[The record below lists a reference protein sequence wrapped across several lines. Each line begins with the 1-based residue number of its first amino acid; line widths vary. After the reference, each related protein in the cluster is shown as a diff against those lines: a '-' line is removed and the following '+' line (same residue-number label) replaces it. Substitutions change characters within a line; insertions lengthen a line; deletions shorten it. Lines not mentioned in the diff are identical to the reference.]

1 MIPLGSVRTTPAVV
15 PAAIGVVLLLVLAAS
30 DGGYYATTWYPVG
43 LGALA
48 LLVVTALALG
58 PPRDVPRTTLAAALL
73 LALFAGWAFLSITW
87 ADQQGLA
94 WEGANRAGLYC
105 VLFILFG
112 LWPLRGAA
120 GAWLV
125 GAFALGVAG
134 IGFVELLRAA
144 GADDPSGYFVDARLA
159 EPVGYTNANAALW
172 TLAVWPCAAFAARRE
187 LHPLVRG
194 ICLGSSGLLLSLS
207 LMTQSR
213 GWVVALPIAALV
225 LVAAVPGRVRT
236 ALALLATAAGT
247 AAISGSLVAVR
258 DDADTTPLRVL
269 ISDASDQILL
279 MSLVLAVLGTLA
291 ALADRRVEPTEAR
304 LRATRIGAAV
314 ATAVAVV
321 AGAVALVVAVGD
333 PIAEAG
339 DAWNEFKTGGNAPV
353 AGSSRLTS
361 ADSNRYDFWTVAWD
375 LFEEEPVRG
384 IGVENFQAEYLK
396 RGQSGE
402 QPRFPH
408 SLPLA
413 VLSQTGLVGAL
424 LLGGALA
431 AAVAAAL
438 GGVRRADGLPGA
450 AAAAA
455 LALFAY
461 WFAHASV
468 DWLWEFPALAG
479 AALSMLALAGAL
491 GRPGYVEG
499 APPERA
505 EPERP
510 RRRAAASLLAVL
522 LVVAAGALAI
532 SVVLPWLAQRN
543 LERAADVWRSDPDEA
558 YDRLDRAADLNP
570 LSPSPHLTAATI
582 ALELNQRRLAEREF
596 RRALERDP
604 ESSYAL
610 LELGAMA
617 AESGRRARAVELL
630 SRARRL
636 SPLDDLTASVLE
648 AARRGEPMSVEALNR
663 EILARARQRAE

>member
-15 PAAIGVVLLLVLAAS
+15 PAAIGAVLLLVLAAS

-48 LLVVTALALG
+48 LLAVTALALG
-58 PPRDVPRTTLAAALL
+58 PPRDVPKTTLAAALL

-105 VLFILFG
+105 VLFLLFG

-125 GAFALGVAG
+125 GIFALGVAG
-134 IGFVELLRAA
+134 IGLVELLRAA
-144 GADDPSGYFVDARLA
+144 GAGDPSGYFVDARLA

-194 ICLGSSGLLLSLS
+194 IYLGSSGLLLSLS

-213 GWVVALPIAALV
+213 GWVIALPIAALV

-236 ALALLATAAGT
+236 ALALLAAAAGT
-247 AAISGSLVAVR
+247 AAVSASLVAVR
-258 DDADTTPLRVL
+258 DDADTTPLGVL
-269 ISDASDQILL
+269 ISDASDQVLL
-279 MSLVLAVLGTLA
+279 MSLVLAVVGTLA

-304 LRATRIGAAV
+304 LRATRIGASV

-333 PIAEAG
+333 PVAEAG
-339 DAWNEFKTGGNAPV
+339 DAWDEFKRGGNAPV

-361 ADSNRYDFWTVAWD
+361 ADSNRYDFWTVAWE

-384 IGVENFQAEYLK
+384 IGAENFQAEYLK
-396 RGQSGE
+396 RGESGE

-438 GGVRRADGLPGA
+438 GGLRRAGRLPGA
-450 AAAAA
+450 AVAAA

-491 GRPGYVEG
+491 GRPGAVE
-499 APPERA
+499 PA

-510 RRRAAASLLAVL
+510 RRRAAAPLLAVL
-522 LVVAAGALAI
+522 LAVPAVALAI

-543 LERAADVWRSDPDEA
+543 VEQAAEIWRSDPDEA
-558 YDRLDRAADLNP
+558 YERLDRAADLNP
-570 LSPSPHLTAATI
+570 LSPTPHLTAATI
-582 ALELNQRRLAEREF
+582 ALELDQRPLAEQEF
-596 RRALERDP
+596 RRALERDL

-617 AESGRRARAVELL
+617 AEGGARAQAVELL
-630 SRARRL
+630 SRAQRL
-636 SPLDDLTASVLE
+636 SPLDDLVASVLE
-648 AARRGEPMSVEALNR
+648 AARQGEPVSVEALNR

>member
-1 MIPLGSVRTTPAVV
+1 MIPLGAVRTTPAVV
-15 PAAIGVVLLLVLAAS
+15 PAAFGVVLLLVLAAS

-48 LLVVTALALG
+48 LLAVTALALG
-58 PPRDVPRTTLAAALL
+58 PPRAVPRTTLAAAVL

-105 VLFILFG
+105 VLFLLFG

-120 GAWLV
+120 GVWLV
-125 GAFALGVAG
+125 GVFAVGVAG
-134 IGFVELLRAA
+134 IGLIELLRAA

-187 LHPLVRG
+187 LHPLMRG
-194 ICLGSSGLLLSLS
+194 IFLGSSGLLLSLS

-213 GWVVALPIAALV
+213 GWVIALPIAALV

-236 ALALLATAAGT
+236 ALALLAAAAGT
-247 AAISGSLVAVR
+247 AAVSASLVAVR
-258 DDADTTPLRVL
+258 DDADTTPLGVL

-279 MSLVLAVLGTLA
+279 MSLVLGVVGTLA
-291 ALADRRVEPTEAR
+291 ALADRRLDPTEAR
-304 LRATRIGAAV
+304 LRAARIGAGL

-321 AGAVALVVAVGD
+321 VGAAALFVAVGD
-333 PIAEAG
+333 PIAEAR
-339 DAWNEFKTGGNAPV
+339 DAWDEFKSGGNAPV
-353 AGSSRLTS
+353 TGSSRLTS

-396 RGQSGE
+396 RGESGE

-438 GGVRRADGLPGA
+438 GGVRRAGGLPGA

-479 AALSMLALAGAL
+479 AALSMLALAGAV
-491 GRPGYVEG
+491 GRSGAVE
-499 APPERA
+499 PP

-510 RRRAAASLLAVL
+510 RRRAAPRLLAVL
-522 LVVAAGALAI
+522 LALPALALAL

-543 LERAADVWRSDPDEA
+543 IEQAAEIWRSDPDEA
-558 YDRLDRAADLNP
+558 YERLDRAADQNP
-570 LSPSPHLTAATI
+570 LSPAPHLTAATI
-582 ALELNQRRLAEREF
+582 ALELDQRPLAEREF
-596 RRALERDP
+596 RLALERDP

-617 AESGRRARAVELL
+617 AERGRRTLAVELL

-636 SPLDDLTASVLE
+636 SPLDDLIASVLA

-663 EILARARQRAE
+663 EILARARQRAK

>member
-48 LLVVTALALG
+48 LLAVTALALG
-58 PPRDVPRTTLAAALL
+58 PPRAVPKTTLAAALL

-105 VLFILFG
+105 VLFLLFG

-125 GAFALGVAG
+125 GIFALGLAG
-134 IGFVELLRAA
+134 IGLVELLRAA

-172 TLAVWPCAAFAARRE
+172 TLAVWPCVAFAARRE

-194 ICLGSSGLLLSLS
+194 IFLGSSGLLLSLS

-213 GWVVALPIAALV
+213 GWVIALPIAALV
-225 LVAAVPGRVRT
+225 LIAAVPGRVRT
-236 ALALLATAAGT
+236 ALALLAAAAGT
-247 AAISGSLVAVR
+247 AAVSSSLVAVR
-258 DDADTTPLRVL
+258 DDADTTPLGVL

-279 MSLVLAVLGTLA
+279 MSLVLAVVGTLA
-291 ALADRRVEPTEAR
+291 ALADRRIEPTEAR
-304 LRATRIGAAV
+304 RRATRIGAAV

-339 DAWNEFKTGGNAPV
+339 DAWDEFKRGGNAPV

-361 ADSNRYDFWTVAWD
+361 TDSNRYDFWTVAWD
-375 LFEEEPVRG
+375 LFEEQPVRG

-396 RGQSGE
+396 RGESGE

-438 GGVRRADGLPGA
+438 GGVRRAGGLAGA

-461 WFAHASV
+461 WFVHASV

-491 GRPGYVEG
+491 GRPGAV
-499 APPERA
+499 ERA

-522 LVVAAGALAI
+522 LAIPAVALAI

-543 LERAADVWRSDPDEA
+543 IEEAAEVWRSDPHEA
-558 YDRLDRAADLNP
+558 YERLDRAADLNP
-570 LSPSPHLTAATI
+570 LSPAPHLTAATI
-582 ALELNQRRLAEREF
+582 ALELDQRPLAQREF

-610 LELGAMA
+610 LELGAIA
-617 AESGRRARAVELL
+617 AESGRRTLAVELL

-648 AARRGEPMSVEALNR
+648 TARRGEPVSVEALNR